1 MHGGILGVIIGAV
14 LVLAACEKPRAEM
27 AFHEL
32 DPDFGG
38 LQGGKTVRVVGQ
50 KVRLDI
56 GYAVYFGQLR
66 SAQVSIQSE
75 KALLAV
81 TPRRTTPGPG
91 GCHHPRGQRVGV
103 RDQAGLQVHQP
114 RGPPLGRIRGAL
126 ALTARHR
133 LHHPRRDRAQADT
146 RPTGMPTQRRT
157 DRSAYT
163 AHRVALGAHDC
174 RNQTT
179 RDTTIAAGVG
189 GTSRRR

>member
-1 MHGGILGVIIGAV
+1 MKMHGGILGVIIGAV

-50 KVRLDI
+50 RVRLDI

-81 TPRRTTPGPG
+81 TPRRTTPGLVDVTIRADNGSVFVIRQGFKYINQG
-91 GCHHPRGQRVGV
+91 GH
-103 RDQAGLQVHQP
+103 L
-114 RGPPLGRIRGAL
+114 LGESDA
-126 ALTARHR
+126 
-133 LHHPRRDRAQADT
+133 P
-146 RPTGMPTQRRT
+146 
-157 DRSAYT
+157 
-163 AHRVALGAHDC
+163 
-174 RNQTT
+174 
-179 RDTTIAAGVG
+179 
-189 GTSRRR
+189 